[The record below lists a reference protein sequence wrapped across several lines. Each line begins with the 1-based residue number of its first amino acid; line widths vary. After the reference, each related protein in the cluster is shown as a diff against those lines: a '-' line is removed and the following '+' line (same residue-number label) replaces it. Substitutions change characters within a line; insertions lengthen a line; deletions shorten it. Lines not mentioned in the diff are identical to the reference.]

1 MDYNQ
6 TLCIPG
12 SEFAKCFVQ
21 ENPSMDDGTRVKF
34 KFKLVASFG
43 RLTDDE
49 RTAGLENP
57 WMTRNG
63 GIVAAHAPDQQA

>member
-1 MDYNQ
+1 
-6 TLCIPG
+6 
-12 SEFAKCFVQ
+12 
-21 ENPSMDDGTRVKF
+21 MDDGTRVKF